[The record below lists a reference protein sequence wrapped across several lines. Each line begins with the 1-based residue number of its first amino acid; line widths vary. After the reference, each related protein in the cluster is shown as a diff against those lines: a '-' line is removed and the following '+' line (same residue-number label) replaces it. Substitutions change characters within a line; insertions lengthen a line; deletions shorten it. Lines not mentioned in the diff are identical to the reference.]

1 MQRLRSR
8 LLSRYEADPPDCL
21 KSFALWKSVPDA
33 QQVSSS
39 QTLHRIQCTFGSSLA
54 EAAVGGRHP
63 ERVELVQH
71 GILADGALGVEYLAT
86 ELLELSR
93 PRPQE

>member
-33 QQVSSS
+33 LQVSSS

-54 EAAVGGRHP
+54 EAAVGGRNP
-63 ERVELVQH
+63 ERIVHH
-71 GILADGALGVEYLAT
+71 GVSADGALGVKYLAT
-86 ELLELSR
+86 RLLE
-93 PRPQE
+93 P